1 MSSLSTNAALIADP
15 AAEPD
20 LTVLARPPQVL
31 NNRGPL
37 WVTDAV
43 CAIVEGKTPLWWYAA
58 ITLSGTFAAI
68 GGACILYMIVTGVG
82 VWGSNSPCFWAWDIT
97 NFIFWV
103 SMAHAGSMIS
113 ALLFLTRQ
121 KWSISISRA
130 AEAMTVFAIICAGV
144 YPAIHIG
151 RVWFVWFLFP
161 VPNSYGM
168 WPNFSSPLLWDV
180 FAVSSYLT
188 VSSLFWFAGMIP
200 DLAVLRDRATTK
212 IRKFAYGIA
221 SLGWLGTARQW
232 RHYEMM
238 YVLLAGMTSVLVVT
252 VTSIVASD
260 CATSVVPGWHAT
272 IFPFYFMVGA
282 VYSGCAAVLTLLI
295 PLRQAYPQ
303 LKDLITPSH
312 LDKVCKLLLFM
323 GSCVAYVYVF
333 ELFTAWYSAN
343 PFERGAFWQRFTG
356 SAAWYAITCLSINL
370 TIPQLFWF
378 KKVRS
383 CLPLVFV
390 LAILCN
396 VGMWFERFMIV
407 TSTLTHDFLPSSWG
421 NFHASIVDILTATGT
436 IGIFFTLFLLF
447 IRFVPLVNM
456 SELKAA
462 LPGSQPHASEG
473 HTAGGEGH

>member
-1 MSSLSTNAALIADP
+1 MSILTTNTKVVADQVH
-15 AAEPD
+15 EPD
-20 LTVLARPPQVL
+20 LEILARPPHVL
-31 NNRGPL
+31 NNRGPI
-37 WVTDAV
+37 WITDGV
-43 CAIVEGKTPLWWYAA
+43 CSIVEGKTPLWWWIGFLIASPLA
-58 ITLSGTFAAI
+58 GI

-82 VWGSNSPCFWAWDIT
+82 VWGSNGPVFWAWDIT

-121 KWSISISRA
+121 KWSISISRVS
-130 AEAMTVFAIICAGV
+130 EAMTVFAIVCAGV

-168 WPNFSSPLLWDV
+168 WPNFASPLLWDV
-180 FAVSSYLT
+180 FAVTSYLT

-200 DLAVLRDRATTK
+200 DLAALRNRATTK
-212 IRKFAYGIA
+212 IRKFAYGVV

-238 YVLLAGMTSVLVVT
+238 YVLLAGITSVLVVT
-252 VTSIVASD
+252 VTTIVSSD

-295 PLRQAYPQ
+295 PLRMAYPQ
-303 LKDLITPSH
+303 LKELITPSQ
-312 LDKVCKLLLFM
+312 LDKVGKLLLFM
-323 GSCVAYVYVF
+323 GSCVAYVYIF
-333 ELFTAWYSAN
+333 ELFIAWYSAN
-343 PFERGAFWQRFTG
+343 PFERGAFWERFNG
-356 SAAWYAITCLSINL
+356 MAKWYPITCLSINL
-370 TIPQLFWF
+370 VVPQLFWF
-378 KKVRS
+378 KRVRQ

-396 VGMWFERFMIV
+396 IGMWFERFMIV
-407 TSTLTHDFLPSSWG
+407 TTSLIHDFLPSSWHM
-421 NFHASIVDILTATGT
+421 FHATVIDILTAVGT
-436 IGIFFTLFLLF
+436 VGIFFTLFLLF
-447 IRFVPLVNM
+447 IRFVPIVNM
-456 SELKAA
+456 SELKAV
-462 LPGSQPHASEG
+462 LPGSQPSHSTHEEG
-473 HTAGGEGH
+473 H

>member
-1 MSSLSTNAALIADP
+1 MSTLTTNAEAVT
-15 AAEPD
+15 ETPD
-20 LTVLARPPQVL
+20 LEILARPPQVL
-31 NNRGPL
+31 NNRDPH
-37 WVTDAV
+37 WVTGAV
-43 CAIVEGKTPLWWYAA
+43 CSIVEGKTPLWWWIGFSIAA
-58 ITLSGTFAAI
+58 TFAGI

-121 KWSISISRA
+121 KWSISIARVS
-130 AEAMTVFAIICAGV
+130 EAMTVFAIMCAGV

-161 VPNSYGM
+161 IPNNYGM

-180 FAVSSYLT
+180 FAVTSYLT

-200 DLAVLRDRATTK
+200 DLSVLRDRATTK
-212 IRKFAYGIA
+212 IRKFCYGIV

-252 VTSIVASD
+252 VTTIVSSD

-282 VYSGCAAVLTLLI
+282 VYSGCASVLTLLI
-295 PLRQAYPQ
+295 PLRLAYPQ
-303 LKDLITPSH
+303 LKDLVTPSH
-312 LDKVCKLLLFM
+312 LDKVCKLLLLM
-323 GSCVAYVYVF
+323 GSCVAYVYIM
-333 ELFTAWYSAN
+333 ELFNAWYSAN
-343 PFERGAFWQRFTG
+343 AFERGAFWERFNG
-356 SAAWYAITCLSINL
+356 LAAWYPITCLSINL
-370 TIPQLFWF
+370 IVPQLFWF
-378 KKVRS
+378 KKVRH

-407 TSTLTHDFLPSSWG
+407 TTSLIHDFLPSSWHI
-421 NFHASIVDILTATGT
+421 FHASIVDILTATGT
-436 IGIFFTLFLLF
+436 VGIFFTLFLLF

-456 SELKAA
+456 SELKAT
-462 LPGSQPHASEG
+462 LPGSQPNHETAEEG
-473 HTAGGEGH
+473 HCLKS

>member
-1 MSSLSTNAALIADP
+1 MSTLSANPESATPPGDSVDLSTI
-15 AAEPD
+15 E
-20 LTVLARPPQVL
+20 RPPQVL
-31 NNRGPL
+31 NGRDPL

-43 CAIVEGKTPLWWYAA
+43 CSIVESKTPLWWYVG
-58 ITLSGTFAAI
+58 ISISGTFAAI
-68 GGACILYMIVTGVG
+68 GGACILYMIATGVG

-103 SMAHAGSMIS
+103 SMAHAGSLIS

-121 KWSISISRA
+121 KWSLSISRA

-161 VPNSYGM
+161 VPNNYGM

-180 FAVSSYLT
+180 FAVTSYLT

-200 DLAVLRDRATTK
+200 DLSVLRDRATTK
-212 IRKFAYGIA
+212 VRKFCYGIA

-232 RHYEMM
+232 RHFEMM
-238 YVLLAGMTSVLVVT
+238 YVLLAGLTAVLVVT
-252 VTSIVASD
+252 VTTIVSSD

-282 VYSGCAAVLTLLI
+282 VYSGSAAVLTLII
-295 PLRQAYPQ
+295 PLRLAYPQ
-303 LKDLITPSH
+303 LRDLITPTQ
-312 LDKVCKLLLFM
+312 LDKVCKLLLMM
-323 GSCVAYVYVF
+323 GSCVGYVYVM
-333 ELFTAWYSAN
+333 ELFNAWYSAN
-343 PFERGAFWQRFTG
+343 AFERGTFWERFHG
-356 SAAWYAITCLSINL
+356 GYCWYAITCLSINL

-378 KKVRS
+378 KRVRS

-407 TSTLTHDFLPSSWG
+407 TTSLLRDFLPSSWG
-421 NFHASIVDILTATGT
+421 NFHATITDILTATGT
-436 IGIFFTLFLLF
+436 LGIFFTLFLLF
-447 IRFVPLVNM
+447 IRFVPIM
-456 SELKAA
+456 SMNEVKAA
-462 LPGSQPHASEG
+462 LPGAQSADHST
-473 HTAGGEGH
+473 TAESH